1 MDTPEDTGTTPVD
14 AGTEPSSQPSEPS
27 PFPKR
32 IVEVFFSPGR
42 LVEALARHPFWAA
55 ALVLGAVLAVAQT
68 LLIPA
73 EVWETMIR
81 EQMLARGQD
90 PSAFQGGVSIVRIFA
105 LFGGGIGY
113 LIMTMLF
120 AGLVTLVFA
129 FVLGDEGRFKQYLA
143 MVTHAFLIPGFV
155 GLALVPLKIAQSD
168 PRLTLNIGTFLFFL
182 PAGYLLKVATMMDLS
197 VLWAWLVVAQGT
209 RAIDPKRTFGS
220 AAAWM
225 IAIYVVVSALLA
237 LLPGTG

>member
-1 MDTPEDTGTTPVD
+1 MDTPEDTGTTPID
-14 AGTEPSSQPSEPS
+14 PGLESSPQPSEPS

-42 LVEALARHPFWAA
+42 LVETLARHPYWAA
-55 ALVLGAVLAVAQT
+55 ALVLGAVLAVVQT

-81 EQMLARGQD
+81 EQMAARGQD

-113 LIMTMLF
+113 LIMTTLF
-120 AGLVTLVFA
+120 SGLITLVFA

-143 MVTHAFLIPGFV
+143 MVTHGFLIPGFV

-168 PRLTLNIGTFLFFL
+168 PRLTLNVGTVLFFL
-182 PAGYLLKVATMMDLS
+182 PEGYLLKVLTMMDLS
-197 VLWAWLVVAQGT
+197 ALWAWLIVAQGAH
-209 RAIDPKRTFGS
+209 AIHPKRSFGS
-220 AAAWM
+220 AATWVVG
-225 IAIYVVVSALLA
+225 IYIVVSALLA